1 MKKHERKGIKR
12 NQTKRDP
19 EDQERKSVSSTKNS
33 FLNHLLRD
41 LKFKQ

>member
-1 MKKHERKGIKR
+1 MKKHKRKGIKR
-12 NQTKRDP
+12 NQTKPNP